1 MKQLTFS
8 QACENNKDPILAVL
22 QPLLVGTKLVFE
34 IGSGTGQHAVHF
46 ASAMPHLIWQPSD
59 RAGYQE
65 SLALRCQQS
74 SLKNILAPIDF
85 DVSQHWQID
94 PVDAVFTANS
104 LHIMSWNEVK
114 HFLTG
119 VGDRLQAGGLFCV
132 YGPFN
137 YQGQYSSASNA
148 QFDQRLKDRDPLS
161 GIRDFEAVDQL
172 AQLAGLTLLVDNK
185 MPANNRCLIWQKC
198 EE

>member
-59 RAGYQE
+59 RVGYQE

-74 SLKNILAPIDF
+74 SLKNMLAPIDF
-85 DVSQHWQID
+85 DVAQHWQID